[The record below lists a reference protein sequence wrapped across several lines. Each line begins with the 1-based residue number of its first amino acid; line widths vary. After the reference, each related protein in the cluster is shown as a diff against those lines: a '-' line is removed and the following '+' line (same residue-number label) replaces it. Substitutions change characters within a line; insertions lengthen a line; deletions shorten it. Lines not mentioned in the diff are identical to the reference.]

1 MNRCLSLL
9 QGTRLLAFVGQKLY
23 ILRRQQI
30 IFRPEKTYLNCGVC
44 VHSSEFSHSILL
56 SLVTVENSKYLFSTL
71 YSAASSWGAIDPGWM
86 CLWLELEQW
95 KSKQGVQ
102 GSREGCDSTFLG
114 EENGILSGRDHHE
127 SESLRSDI
135 EHRLVV
141 GGDERNQ
148 LPYVTIITAFI
159 DRTSRWSRHLFS
171 GQAVRFMVAILV
183 PVICFRTSLIGFKQ
197 LSQLCPCRT

>member
-9 QGTRLLAFVGQKLY
+9 QGTRLLAFMGQKLY

-56 SLVTVENSKYLFSTL
+56 SLVNVENSKYFSNTL
-71 YSAASSWGAIDPGWM
+71 YSAASSWGVWI

-102 GSREGCDSTFLG
+102 GNSEGCGQHLSGRGEWHPQWKGLPWIWVPLTSTFLDSQIWHWAAVG
-114 EENGILSGRDHHE
+114 DWWWWKKPPPICHHHHC
-127 SESLRSDI
+127 I
-135 EHRLVV
+135 
-141 GGDERNQ
+141 
-148 LPYVTIITAFI
+148 
-159 DRTSRWSRHLFS
+159 RW
-171 GQAVRFMVAILV
+171 
-183 PVICFRTSLIGFKQ
+183 
-197 LSQLCPCRT
+197 